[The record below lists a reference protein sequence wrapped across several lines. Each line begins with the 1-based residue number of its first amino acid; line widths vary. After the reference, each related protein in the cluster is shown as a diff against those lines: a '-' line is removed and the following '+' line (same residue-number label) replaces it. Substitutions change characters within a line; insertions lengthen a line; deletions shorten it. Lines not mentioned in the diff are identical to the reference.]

1 MRLDD
6 RPTKL
11 NLASASPEANR
22 GYQPDEQHE
31 RCSRLWNRTATPST
45 SIASEV
51 RYADVNDKR
60 LNAETITIL
69 YGDVK
74 KRAWIV
80 YLFSKV
86 DTIKVRRIVTGRV
99 GVGDNYGIV

>member
-1 MRLDD
+1 MRLND
-6 RPTKL
+6 RPTRL
-11 NLASASPEANR
+11 NLPSASPEAQR
-22 GYQPDEQHE
+22 GYQPDEQHA
-31 RCSRLWNRTATPST
+31 RGSRLWDRCATPST
-45 SIASEV
+45 GVASEV
-51 RYADVNDKR
+51 RCADFNDKR

-86 DTIKVRRIVTGRV
+86 DTIKVRLIVTGRV